1 MLPDLEQTL
10 QAHADA
16 ARTVHAASTE
26 VERQALGAQYAVD
39 LVPGCTHASLIQRR
53 RHGVTNAAATDEVA
67 RLADAFGNERRTGP
81 GIEALDQKAHSLSA
95 DLRSE
100 SRWASWTEYAQTLG
114 IEAVVALPLHG
125 TSRSF
130 GAMNLY
136 FDQPIAD
143 PEQVLARAGTFATH
157 LTLALG
163 CGLTIEHQAA
173 ALENRTVIG
182 QAQGILIAGSRLTAD
197 AAFAYLQRVS
207 QHSNRKLR
215 DIAADVV
222 SNRGPL
228 LDPAQRSLEHPV
240 ATADG
245 GTAHEAT
252 LDGGVLP
259 SSVAAAD
266 FTED

>member
-16 ARTVHAASTE
+16 ARTVHAAPTE
-26 VERQALGAQYAVD
+26 VERQILGAQYAVA

-53 RHGVTNAAATDEVA
+53 RHGTTNSAATDVVA

-81 GIEALDQKAHSLSA
+81 GIEALDQLAPALSA

-100 SRWASWTEYAQTLG
+100 SRWASWTEYARTLG
-114 IEAVVALPLHG
+114 IAAVMSLPLNG

-130 GAMNLY
+130 GALNLY
-136 FDQPIAD
+136 FDQRIPYPD
-143 PEQVLARAGTFATH
+143 RTLAQAGTFATH

-197 AAFAYLQRVS
+197 TAFAYLQRVS

-222 SNRGPL
+222 SNQGPL
-228 LDPAQRSLEHPV
+228 LGPTQRSLDHPV
-240 ATADG
+240 TTSAADAT
-245 GTAHEAT
+245 HEAT
-252 LDGGVLP
+252 LDGGILP